1 MNTVKFIKLNTNAVV
16 PSYGS
21 ECAAGADLYACN
33 DGKDIE
39 IKPNET
45 VIIHTGI
52 SMEIPNGYAGM
63 IFARSGIALKRGLA
77 PANKVG
83 VIDSDYR
90 GEIMVALH
98 NHSDSV
104 QTVADKERVAQLVV
118 MPYLRVNFEEV
129 ESLEDTVR
137 AAGGFG
143 STGTK

>member
-1 MNTVKFIKLNTNAVV
+1 MNIKKLDQRAII
-16 PSYGS
+16 PKYGTEYS
-21 ECAAGADLYACN
+21 AGADLYALL
-33 DGKDIE
+33 DEDIV

-52 SMEIPNGYAGM
+52 SMEIPDGYVGL
-63 IFARSGIALKRGLA
+63 IYARSGTALKKGLA

-98 NHSDSV
+98 NHSKENRVVEKFERIAQIVFTKYEKFEFRLVDNLSESV
-104 QTVADKERVAQLVV
+104 RGT
-118 MPYLRVNFEEV
+118 
-129 ESLEDTVR
+129 
-137 AAGGFG
+137 GGYG